1 MINPNDV
8 RIVDRMRDLDPAWVE
23 QLKQSIA
30 EIGLTTPICVTP
42 DLTLIAGAHRLA
54 ACKALGLKSIPAVI
68 LKLDDLRRELAE
80 IDENLIRNE
89 LTVLERAEQLAR
101 RKEIYEALR
110 PQTKH
115 GGDRKSEEIKMR
127 NPQLEK
133 SFVNDTAS
141 ATKIAARTISEDVQ
155 IAKAIAPDVR
165 EKLKSTDVA
174 DRKTELLELARKP
187 HDEQRAIVEKIT
199 SGQADGVRDAV
210 RQKNAAEKRI
220 VTLNEAVQGRFP
232 VIYADP
238 PWQYSNTGFAQS
250 VENQYPTMSTDAICE
265 MPVLDKSTS
274 NAVLL
279 LWATNPLLE
288 DAMRVM
294 AAWDFEYK
302 TNFVWTKEQHMGGF
316 YCLGQHELL
325 LVGVRGSSLPKDG
338 SLVGSHLQFARGKHS
353 AKPHEVYALI
363 ERMYDGPYLE
373 LFARNKRDGWTSFGN
388 ESAVA
393 E

>member
-8 RIVDRMRDLDPAWVE
+8 RIVDRMRELDPAWVE

-80 IDENLIRNE
+80 IDENLCRNE
-89 LTVLERAEQLAR
+89 LTVLERAEQTAR
-101 RKEIYEALR
+101 RKEIYEALHPTTAHNGR
-110 PQTKH
+110 WKK
-115 GGDRKSEEIKMR
+115 KSDPDSGSDTPAFID
-127 NPQLEK
+127 
-133 SFVNDTAS
+133 DTAAKTHRS
-141 ATKIAARTISEDVQ
+141 RSGVAEDVQ
-155 IAKAIAPDVR
+155 IAKSLAPDVR
-165 EKLKSTDVA
+165 EKLKATDVA

-187 HDEQRAIVEKIT
+187 HDEQRAIVEKIA
-199 SGQADGVRDAV
+199 SGDASGVRDAV

-220 VTLNEAVQGRFP
+220 VTLDEAVRGRFP

-250 VENQYPTMSTDAICE
+250 VANQYPTMPTPDICE
-265 MPVLDKSTS
+265 MPVPDKSTT

-294 AAWDFEYK
+294 AAWGFDYK

-338 SLVGSHLQFARGKHS
+338 SLVGSHLRFPRGEHS
-353 AKPHEVYALI
+353 AKPQEVYALI
-363 ERMYDGPYLE
+363 EKMYDGPYLE